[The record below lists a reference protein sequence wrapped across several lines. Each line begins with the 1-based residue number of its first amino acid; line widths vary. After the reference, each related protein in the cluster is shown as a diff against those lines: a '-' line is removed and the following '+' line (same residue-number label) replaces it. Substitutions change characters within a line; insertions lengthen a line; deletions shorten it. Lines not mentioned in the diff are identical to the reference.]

1 MAEQPRNWD
10 KELAEIDKL
19 LAKGPAPA
27 PPAAA
32 RPAAG
37 LPTAPPA
44 GQPQRAAPVATSAR
58 GTVLGTWLRA
68 LSGVV
73 LAGAMTQWPYA
84 HACGAPLLLY
94 TGASAAVVLAGSWGG
109 QASWRSRI
117 AAAHIVSLVA
127 VGWGMGL
134 LAAILLPRIGYA
146 AEALTWWCP

>member
-1 MAEQPRNWD
+1 MADQPRDWD

-19 LAKGPAPA
+19 LAKGPAAPA
-27 PPAAA
+27 PAPVRAGATQPPAA
-32 RPAAG
+32 
-37 LPTAPPA
+37 
-44 GQPQRAAPVATSAR
+44 GQPARLAAPVPTAR

-84 HACGAPLLLY
+84 HACGGPLLLY
-94 TGASAAVVLAGSWGG
+94 AGAAAAVVLAGVWGG

-127 VGWGMGL
+127 VGWGLGL
-134 LAAILLPRIGYA
+134 MAAIVLPRIGYA